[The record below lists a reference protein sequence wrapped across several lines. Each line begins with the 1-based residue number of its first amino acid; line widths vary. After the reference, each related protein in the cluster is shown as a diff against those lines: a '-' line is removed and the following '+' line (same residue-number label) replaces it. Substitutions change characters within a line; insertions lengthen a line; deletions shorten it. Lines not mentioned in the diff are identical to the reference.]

1 MVFDYKIL
9 PFTKEDLDSV
19 SEVRGFPERRKI
31 LTRKLKRNRRRT
43 RLDRR
48 KSVREGVI
56 VSLSF
61 QENRRKIRD
70 RRSVSGGRKKKSS
83 DARFV
88 L

>member
-9 PFTKEDLDSV
+9 PFRKEDLDSA
-19 SEVRGFPERRKI
+19 SEIRGFPERRGTV
-31 LTRKLKRNRRRT
+31 TRKMKRNRRKT

-56 VSLSF
+56 VSLSS
-61 QENRRKIRD
+61 QENRRKVRD
-70 RRSVSGGRKKKSS
+70 RRSVSGGRKKDGS